1 MLVGICGL
9 REVENIPIL
18 TYTQA
23 RQALAQGKYPLFL
36 ILHGE
41 AHYLSRKLIRELRNL
56 MEKSDEIEYL
66 EWDEEAGDTDIF
78 TSLTTI
84 PLWLTRRLVVINNTQ
99 TAELKN
105 YLKVNNPRL
114 VCVLLC
120 DHKLKKKDIP
130 EAENCWVVECSPPKG
145 RDLIKWLSQEA
156 AAKGKE
162 LPASSIEYLRFT
174 CGDDPAVLAAEIEKA
189 AVYLGSEKK
198 ITIDILKKIG
208 SRTAGRTLFE
218 FVDAVA
224 EHKGSL
230 ALEIA
235 GELLAQGN
243 HPVLLVSM
251 LSRHYLQMLEAA
263 YLLQE
268 GVAAQDLSSQM
279 GVHPYV
285 GKKLIKQLR
294 SSSIKEIERVLFSLL
309 ELDLSIK
316 QGKGSPEL
324 LLVAFLGEV
333 C

>member
-1 MLVGICGL
+1 MRGG
-9 REVENIPIL
+9 ENIPVL

-23 RQALAQGKYPLFL
+23 RQAIARGKYPVFL
-36 ILHGE
+36 VLHGE
-41 AHYLSRKLIRELRNL
+41 ANYLSRKLIRELRNL
-56 MEKSDEIEYL
+56 LEKNDEIEYL
-66 EWDEEAGDTDIF
+66 EWDEEAGDTEIF

-84 PLWLTRRLVVINNTQ
+84 PLWLAKRLVVINNPQ

-114 VCVLLC
+114 VCVLLFAN
-120 DHKLKKKDIP
+120 KLNKRDIP
-130 EAENCWVVECSPPKG
+130 EADNCWVVECSPLKG
-145 RDLIKWLSQEA
+145 RDLIKWLTEEA
-156 AAKGKE
+156 AVKGKE

-174 CGDDPAVLAAEIEKA
+174 CGEDPAVLAAEIEKA
-189 AVYLGSEKK
+189 AVYLGSEKR
-198 ITIDILKKIG
+198 ITVDILKKVG

-243 HPVLLVSM
+243 HPVQLVSM

-263 YLLQE
+263 YLIQE
-268 GVAAQDLSSQM
+268 GLAPQDLPSQM

-285 GKKLIKQLR
+285 GKKLIKQMR
-294 SSSIKEIERVLFSLL
+294 SSSIKEIEKVLFSLL
-309 ELDLSIK
+309 ELDLAIK

-324 LLVAFLGEV
+324 LLAAFLGEV

>member
-1 MLVGICGL
+1 MKK
-9 REVENIPIL
+9 IPVL

-23 RQALAQGKYPLFL
+23 RQALARGKYPLFL

-56 MEKSDEIEYL
+56 LAKSDELEYL
-66 EWDEEAGDTDIF
+66 EWDEEASDTDIF

-84 PLWLTRRLVVINNTQ
+84 PIWLTKRLVVINRAQ

-114 VCVLLC
+114 VCVLHI
-120 DHKLKKKDIP
+120 DTKLKKSDIP

-145 RDLIKWLSQEA
+145 RDLVKWLSEEA
-156 AAKGKE
+156 AANGKE

-174 CGDDPAVLAAEIEKA
+174 CGDDPAVLAGEIEKA
-189 AVYLGSEKK
+189 AVYLGNEKR
-198 ITIDILKKIG
+198 ITVDILKKVG

-224 EHKGSL
+224 EHKGNL

-251 LSRHYLQMLEAA
+251 LARHYLQMLEAA
-263 YLLQE
+263 YLLRE
-268 GVAAQDLSSQM
+268 GVAAQDLPTQM

-285 GKKLIKQLR
+285 GKKLVKQIR
-294 SSSIKEIERVLFSLL
+294 SSGIKEIEKVLFSLL

-324 LLVAFLGEV
+324 LLAAFLGEV

>member
-1 MLVGICGL
+1 MRGG
-9 REVENIPIL
+9 ENISVL

-23 RQALAQGKYPLFL
+23 RQAIARGKYPVFL
-36 ILHGE
+36 VLHGE
-41 AHYLSRKLIRELRNL
+41 ANYLSRKLIRELRNL
-56 MEKSDEIEYL
+56 LEKNDEIEYL
-66 EWDEEAGDTDIF
+66 EWDEEAGDTEIF

-84 PLWLTRRLVVINNTQ
+84 PLWLAKRLVVINNPQ

-114 VCVLLC
+114 VCVLLFAN
-120 DHKLKKKDIP
+120 KLNKRDIP
-130 EAENCWVVECSPPKG
+130 EADNCWVVECSPLKG
-145 RDLIKWLSQEA
+145 RDLIKWLTEEA
-156 AAKGKE
+156 AVKGKE

-174 CGDDPAVLAAEIEKA
+174 CGEDPAVLAAEIEKA
-189 AVYLGSEKK
+189 AVYLGSEKR
-198 ITIDILKKIG
+198 ITVDILKKVG

-243 HPVLLVSM
+243 HPVQLVSM

-263 YLLQE
+263 YLIQE
-268 GVAAQDLSSQM
+268 GLAPQDLPSQM

-285 GKKLIKQLR
+285 GNKLIKQMR
-294 SSSIKEIERVLFSLL
+294 SSSIKEIEKVLFSLL
-309 ELDLSIK
+309 ELDLAIK

-324 LLVAFLGEV
+324 LLAAFLGEV